1 MKLAP
6 SRNPS
11 ARRSPTAYVVSRYP
25 ALSHT
30 FIQRE
35 IVSLRSMGTP
45 VDVYSIHRTAPDVL
59 SNTDAA
65 ELASTFAV
73 LPISPGKLIGHHARA
88 FLRSPRAYLR
98 TLRYAFDAAPPGA
111 RAHLWQCFYFAEA
124 IVVWNRC
131 RARGVRHLHAHF
143 ANVGS
148 DVAWLACQFGRAV
161 DGDDAWQWSFTMH
174 GCMEFWDVERF
185 NLARKVTA
193 ADLVIAI
200 SDFTRAQLMGF
211 VEPEQWD
218 KIMVVHC
225 GVDLARYPFAARE
238 DHVDRP
244 IEILCVGRLSPEK
257 GQALVLRAVADL
269 RRDGK
274 SVCLTLVGDGPLR
287 SQLEDEA
294 RRLGIAEHVTF
305 AGAVDQDAIPAFY
318 ERADIFC
325 QPSFMEGIP
334 VVLMEAMA
342 TGLPVVSSGVA
353 GIPELVV
360 ENRSGFLVPPGR
372 PALLAA
378 ALAKLVDAPDLREA
392 FGRAGRTTVEQGFD
406 ADACAAVVADLFDRL
421 GGRPITSAP
430 GGGDTRSPRAA
441 NPH

>member
-1 MKLAP
+1 MKPDLQGT
-6 SRNPS
+6 SG
-11 ARRSPTAYVVSRYP
+11 ARHSPTAYVVSHYP

-35 IVSLRSMGTP
+35 IVSLRALGTP
-45 VDVYSIHRTAPDVL
+45 VDVYSIHRTVPDVM
-59 SNTDAA
+59 SSTDAA

-73 LPISPGKLIGHHARA
+73 LPISPGKLLGTHARA
-88 FLRSPRAYLR
+88 FLRSPRAYVR
-98 TLRYAFDAAPPGA
+98 TLRYAFDAAPRGA
-111 RAHLWQCFYFAEA
+111 RALLWQFFYFVEA

-131 RARGVRHLHAHF
+131 RDRGVRHLHAHF

-148 DVAWLACQFGRAV
+148 DVAWLACQFGRFV

-185 NLARKVTA
+185 NLARKVRA

-211 VEPEQWD
+211 VEPEHWD
-218 KIMVVHC
+218 KIEVVHC
-225 GVDLARYPFAARE
+225 GVDLDRYPVAQRE
-238 DHVDRP
+238 GHGNRP
-244 IEILCVGRLSPEK
+244 VEILCVGRLSPEK
-257 GQALVLRAVADL
+257 GQALVLRAIADL
-269 RRDGK
+269 RRDGR

-318 ERADIFC
+318 ERADVFC

-360 ENRSGFLVPPGR
+360 ENRSGLLIPPGR
-372 PALLAA
+372 PTLLAA
-378 ALAKLVDAPDLREA
+378 ALGRLVDSPESRRS
-392 FGRAGRTTVEQGFD
+392 FGETGRTIVEQEFD
-406 ADACAAVVADLFDRL
+406 ASECAAAVAGLFDRL
-421 GGRPITSAP
+421 AQGADRE
-430 GGGDTRSPRAA
+430 RSRRR
-441 NPH
+441 